1 MNQMISID
9 TNILVRLFT
18 ADDKKQADKAKQLF
32 KKEQIYITK
41 TVVLEAEWV
50 LRFAYDFPPDAIATA
65 FTKLLGQGNVA
76 VEDAHHIAVAI
87 SMLRNGVDFADA
99 LHLTCSQNHPFV
111 TFDKKLKTKAFDAGW
126 TTVQLL

>member
-1 MNQMISID
+1 MISID

-32 KKEQIYITK
+32 KKEQIYVTK
-41 TVVLEAEWV
+41 TVILETEWV
-50 LRFAYDFPPDAIATA
+50 LRYAYGFSPDAIAIT

-87 SMLRNGVDFADA
+87 SMLRNGMDFADA
-99 LHLTCSQNHPFV
+99 LHLACSQSHTFV
-111 TFDKKLKTKAFDAGW
+111 TFDKKLKTKANVAGL
-126 TTVQLL
+126 VKVKLLE